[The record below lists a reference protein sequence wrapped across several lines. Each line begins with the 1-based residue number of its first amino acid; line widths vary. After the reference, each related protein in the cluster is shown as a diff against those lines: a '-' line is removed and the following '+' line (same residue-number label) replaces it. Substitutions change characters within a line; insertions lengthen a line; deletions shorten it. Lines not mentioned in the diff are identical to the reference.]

1 MTIYWTGTNSE
12 INIIRQHLRQAD
24 HFNFVE
30 VTNVNALGD
39 LSDAGL
45 YLIGASVEDPIKLVY
60 EVVKKDKL
68 LSIIILTEPIR
79 YKQLCKAIQFS
90 LHIGKTTSCAPFN
103 PDSDYSD
110 VFKNAIVRTRQKRTF
125 NKFKLDIHTKL
136 SELTEESAK
145 LENLGDVLEHAP
157 IGAMLLSQEFLI
169 VGANKASRQMFQQ
182 LSDSPVSL
190 SILFPFRQ
198 FEAIKKHIDERDAR
212 VLAVTDAVGNHF
224 EISAFRFQDGG
235 VGKSIMLINDVTER
249 KLKDKRIEDILES
262 LPQIAWTASPDGQ
275 ITFFS
280 QGWYHYTNLS
290 SIQSMGDQW
299 IAAIHPDDLPQ
310 LTRRWQEALRD
321 GKSYQHASRFR
332 RVDGEYRW
340 HLTRA
345 VPLYSQNRK
354 ILTWVGTSTD
364 IHEHVILNERLER
377 KVKERTKVLEEK
389 NAELEQFAHIS
400 SHDLQEPLR
409 KVLTFA
415 HILKDEGKD
424 LSEEHVNRYLDKI
437 IATSTRMSKLIK
449 DLLNFTRI
457 DQQEGL
463 QLLDLNEIIH
473 QVMEDLELVIN
484 QNSAV
489 IEVSDLPVIQG
500 RPTQVKQLFYNLI
513 TNSIKFKKPGTSPRI
528 SITSQRFDSKTSP
541 EFTDLSPETQYH
553 EIIIKDNGIGFD
565 QKYANKIFTVFQR
578 LHTKSQYEGSGIG
591 LSIARKVITNH
602 GGEIFA
608 ISSPGKGSEF
618 HLILPQMNEGPMQ
631 RDLIAD

>member
-60 EVVKKDKL
+60 EIVKKDKL

-212 VLAVTDAVGNHF
+212 LLA
-224 EISAFRFQDGG
+224 
-235 VGKSIMLINDVTER
+235 
-249 KLKDKRIEDILES
+249 
-262 LPQIAWTASPDGQ
+262 
-275 ITFFS
+275 
-280 QGWYHYTNLS
+280 
-290 SIQSMGDQW
+290 
-299 IAAIHPDDLPQ
+299 
-310 LTRRWQEALRD
+310 
-321 GKSYQHASRFR
+321 
-332 RVDGEYRW
+332 
-340 HLTRA
+340 
-345 VPLYSQNRK
+345 
-354 ILTWVGTSTD
+354 
-364 IHEHVILNERLER
+364 
-377 KVKERTKVLEEK
+377 
-389 NAELEQFAHIS
+389 
-400 SHDLQEPLR
+400 
-409 KVLTFA
+409 
-415 HILKDEGKD
+415 
-424 LSEEHVNRYLDKI
+424 
-437 IATSTRMSKLIK
+437 
-449 DLLNFTRI
+449 
-457 DQQEGL
+457 
-463 QLLDLNEIIH
+463 
-473 QVMEDLELVIN
+473 
-484 QNSAV
+484 
-489 IEVSDLPVIQG
+489 
-500 RPTQVKQLFYNLI
+500 
-513 TNSIKFKKPGTSPRI
+513 
-528 SITSQRFDSKTSP
+528 
-541 EFTDLSPETQYH
+541 
-553 EIIIKDNGIGFD
+553 
-565 QKYANKIFTVFQR
+565 
-578 LHTKSQYEGSGIG
+578 
-591 LSIARKVITNH
+591 
-602 GGEIFA
+602 
-608 ISSPGKGSEF
+608 
-618 HLILPQMNEGPMQ
+618 
-631 RDLIAD
+631 